1 MGHSRLLVLLCFLAL
16 LALGAAVHRDYGL
29 AFDEPRQRESG
40 TVTVAYLIDRL
51 APSLMGA
58 ASTRPT
64 RLHEYQDRDYGVAFE
79 VPAVVLEKLL
89 GLADTRDI
97 FMFRHL
103 LTYAFCLGGAWALY
117 SLALRRFGDRRFAL
131 LAVAFLVLSPRLFAE
146 SFYNS
151 KDAVFMAAFAIAL
164 NTMIGF
170 VLRPRAGS
178 AILHALTTAF
188 AMDVRVAAIMLP
200 AATVAIFVVRALK
213 REVPV
218 RQALWIVPLY
228 LMATVVLVVALWPWL
243 WADPLG
249 NFGHA
254 LDAIKNFR
262 FDQEILFRGTLIRT
276 TQLPW
281 NYLALWISLTTPPFY
296 LLLLAAGA
304 SATLWRFARNGL
316 RLWKDEAGLQD
327 LVFLTLLVAPL
338 AAVVLLG
345 SIVYDGWRQLYFV
358 YPALLLVALRG
369 WVVLWSGAVA
379 ARVRRPALALATA
392 ISFTVTAAWMVRAHP
407 LQNVYFNSF
416 AGSDHIGQFE
426 LDYWGL
432 GMRRGLEHLLA
443 ADPAERI
450 EVVAANFMALPK
462 SFLILTPPQRLRLHE
477 TEDETIPHYAF
488 TNYPATRDPHK
499 NVAYGPNYDLFHEI
513 KVDGEVIL
521 RIFKSKPH
529 VPLPLGGEAR

>member
-1 MGHSRLLVLLCFLAL
+1 MGRGRLLVLLCFVAL

-40 TVTVAYLIDRL
+40 TVTVAYLVEQL
-51 APSLMGA
+51 APSLMAPAGP
-58 ASTRPT
+58 RPA

-79 VPAVVLEKLL
+79 APAVVLEWLL
-89 GLADTRDI
+89 GLEDTRDI

-103 LTYAFCLGGAWALY
+103 LTYVFCLGGAWALY

-146 SFYNS
+146 SFFNS

-164 NTMIGF
+164 NTMIAF
-170 VLRPRAGS
+170 VLRPRAWGG
-178 AILHALTTAF
+178 ALHALATAF
-188 AMDVRVAAIMLP
+188 AVDVRVAAIMLP
-200 AATVAIFVVRALK
+200 AATVAILAVRAVK
-213 REVPV
+213 REVPA
-218 RQALWIVPLY
+218 RRALGVGTLY
-228 LMATVVLVVALWPWL
+228 LAATVVLAVAMWPWL

-254 LDAIKNFR
+254 LDAIRNFR
-262 FDQEILFRGTLIRT
+262 FDQEILYRGTLIRT

-281 NYLALWISLTTPPFY
+281 NYLSTWISLTTPPFY

-304 SATLWRFARNGL
+304 AATLWRFARRGL
-316 RLWKDEAGLQD
+316 RLWKDETELQD

-369 WVVLWSGAVA
+369 WVLLWSGAAA
-379 ARVRRPALALATA
+379 ARLRRPALALATA
-392 ISFTVTAAWMVRAHP
+392 ISFAVTAAWMVRAHP

-416 AGSDHIGQFE
+416 AGRDHIGQFE
-426 LDYWGL
+426 FDYWGL
-432 GMRRGLEHLLA
+432 GMRRGLEHVLA
-443 ADPAERI
+443 ADPAPKI
-450 EVVAANFMALPK
+450 AVVAANFMALPK
-462 SFLILTPPQRLRLHE
+462 SFLILTPQQRLRLHE

-488 TNYPATRDPHK
+488 TTYPATRDPHK
-499 NVAYGPNYDLFHEI
+499 NVAYGPNYDLFHEVVI
-513 KVDGEVIL
+513 DGEVIL
-521 RIFKSKPH
+521 RIFKSKP
-529 VPLPLGGEAR
+529 PGR